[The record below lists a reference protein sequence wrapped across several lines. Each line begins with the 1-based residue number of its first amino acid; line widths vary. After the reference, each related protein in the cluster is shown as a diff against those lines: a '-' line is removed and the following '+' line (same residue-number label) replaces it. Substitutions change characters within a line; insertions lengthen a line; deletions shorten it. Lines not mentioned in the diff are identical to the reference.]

1 MKRLSEVEAQP
12 RNMHAIVCLESS
24 VELWKRL
31 RRLTDGLD
39 VASEFILARSQ
50 GSSSELIALCRR
62 LAPALVMIEDS
73 RLSEV
78 PLKDLHELIPNG
90 GVHVVVVS
98 DKVDQ
103 GAYESFFRQGCAGVL
118 PRDVNDETLF
128 RAIQA
133 IFAGELWFPRKT
145 LSRMVRDTL
154 SKGNTRHLT
163 RRESEVFE
171 FIRQGL
177 TNQQI
182 ADELFLSRET
192 VRWHVRSLYSKI
204 GVKNRSSAIREYELY
219 QTKADE
225 SGKMRDA
232 DQDEDE

>member
-1 MKRLSEVEAQP
+1 MKRLSEAAAQP
-12 RNMHAIVCLESS
+12 RNMQAIVCLESS

-31 RRLTDGLD
+31 RQLTDVLD
-39 VASEFILARSQ
+39 VGSEFILARSQ
-50 GSSSELIALCRR
+50 GPSTELVALCRR
-62 LAPALVMIEDS
+62 LAPALVIIEDT
-73 RLSEV
+73 RLPEV

-98 DKVDQ
+98 DREDQ
-103 GAYESFFRQGCAGVL
+103 AAYESFFRQGCVGVL
-118 PRDVNDETLF
+118 PRDVNDATLF

-145 LSRMVRDTL
+145 LSRMVKDTL
-154 SKGNTRHLT
+154 SKGSARHLT
-163 RRESEVFE
+163 RRELEVFE

-219 QTKADE
+219 QTKAGE
-225 SGKMRDA
+225 LSKTKGGEEP
-232 DQDEDE
+232 EDE